1 MALVFSRREFF
12 LGWLVQNRATGVEVE
27 VMEVFTP
34 SGRPAAFLVHHASES
49 ARTAFGVWLRTHDGV
64 PIICRSGTGIAFD
77 GWIFRVRM
85 CFGRGLILTRA
96 PVALRAKDRVIIN

>member
-1 MALVFSRREFF
+1 MALVFNRREFF
-12 LGWLVQNRATGVEVE
+12 LGWLVQNLATGIEVE

-34 SGRPAAFLVHHASES
+34 SGGPAAFLVHHASES
-49 ARTAFGVWLRTHDGV
+49 ARNAFGEWLRTHDGV
-64 PIICRSGTGIAFD
+64 PITCRSRAGIAFD

-96 PVALRAKDRVIIN
+96 PVALRAKDRLSIS